1 MGYLM
6 DNFAIFY
13 ENFLDPSKRI
23 CLLYLGSAL
32 AISLIWLLVVERRTV
47 REAIENCF
55 SRQIWWSLTAKQDYL
70 LFFLNKLFSVFIA
83 NAWLSSTVATFA
95 VFEWLHTVIPFRPS
109 SELNPAVVM
118 SLFTLCL
125 FIFDDVTKYI
135 VHWMLHNIPCL
146 WAFHKVHHSAVS
158 LTPLTIFRTHPIE
171 ILIFSLRSIAVRAL
185 LIASF
190 IFVFGEGVDL
200 ITVLGVNVGL
210 FIFHLLGSN
219 LRHSHVYISYWAWLE
234 KWLISPAQH
243 QLHHSADPSHHG
255 NNLGITLAVWD
266 RLCGTLLIAPKN
278 LSLSFGFEGE
288 EQKRVATLGY
298 VYWGSFLESLSGVS
312 NFISRGRLIMLKK
325 QKRNLVFSFLFLGIL
340 IGLAAPSISLANQG
354 SINIYSH
361 RQPFLI
367 QPFLDAFTAKTGIKT
382 NVLYSKKGLAARIQ
396 AEGKNTPADVVL
408 TVDIARM
415 MSYQRKNVLATIDS
429 KILEQNVPKHLRSSD
444 STWFALSKRARVV
457 AISKERVK
465 QSEIRRIEDLTS
477 AKWKG
482 RVCSRPGSHV
492 YNRSLLASIIAA
504 NGAQDATKWAEGLV
518 LNLARRPQ
526 GNDRAQ
532 IKAIHSGECDV
543 ALVNHYYYGKL
554 LFSKVP
560 SQRSWA
566 NSVNLIF
573 TNQNDRGNHVNISG
587 GGVAKYS
594 KNKLNAIRL
603 LEFLTEETAQRLYGE
618 INFEYPVNPA
628 VNLGKELAKWGSFRE
643 DKISIERIASLA
655 REAQKIIDRTGW

>member
-1 MGYLM
+1 
-6 DNFAIFY
+6 
-13 ENFLDPSKRI
+13 
-23 CLLYLGSAL
+23 
-32 AISLIWLLVVERRTV
+32 
-47 REAIENCF
+47 
-55 SRQIWWSLTAKQDYL
+55 
-70 LFFLNKLFSVFIA
+70 
-83 NAWLSSTVATFA
+83 
-95 VFEWLHTVIPFRPS
+95 
-109 SELNPAVVM
+109 
-118 SLFTLCL
+118 
-125 FIFDDVTKYI
+125 
-135 VHWMLHNIPCL
+135 
-146 WAFHKVHHSAVS
+146 
-158 LTPLTIFRTHPIE
+158 
-171 ILIFSLRSIAVRAL
+171 
-185 LIASF
+185 
-190 IFVFGEGVDL
+190 
-200 ITVLGVNVGL
+200 
-210 FIFHLLGSN
+210 
-219 LRHSHVYISYWAWLE
+219 
-234 KWLISPAQH
+234 
-243 QLHHSADPSHHG
+243 
-255 NNLGITLAVWD
+255 
-266 RLCGTLLIAPKN
+266 
-278 LSLSFGFEGE
+278 
-288 EQKRVATLGY
+288 
-298 VYWGSFLESLSGVS
+298 
-312 NFISRGRLIMLKK
+312 MLKK

-340 IGLAAPSISLANQG
+340 LGLAAPSISLANQG

-429 KILEQNVPKHLRSSD
+429 KILEKNVPKHLRSSD

-504 NGAQDATKWAEGLV
+504 NGADDATKWAKGLV
-518 LNLARRPQ
+518 SNLARRPQ

-554 LFSKVP
+554 LFSKMP

-628 VNLGKELAKWGSFRE
+628 VKLGKELAKWGSFKE

>member
-109 SELNPAVVM
+109 SDLSPAVVM
-118 SLFTLCL
+118 TLFTLGL

-171 ILIFSLRSIAVRAL
+171 IVIFSLRSIAVRAI

-243 QLHHSADPSHHG
+243 QLHHSADPIHHG

-288 EQKRVATLGY
+288 EQKRVATLRY
-298 VYWGSFLESLSGVS
+298 VYLGSFLESLSGVS

-340 IGLAAPSISLANQG
+340 IGLFAPSISFANQG

-429 KILEQNVPKHLRSSD
+429 KILEKNVPKHLRSSD

-457 AISKERVK
+457 AISKERVTE
-465 QSEIRRIEDLTS
+465 SEIRRIEDLTS
-477 AKWKG
+477 VKWKG
-482 RVCSRPGSHV
+482 RICSRPGSHV

-504 NGAQDATKWAEGLV
+504 NGADDATKWAKGLV
-518 LNLARRPQ
+518 SNLARRPQ

-628 VNLGKELAKWGSFRE
+628 VKLGKELAKWGSFKE

>member
-70 LFFLNKLFSVFIA
+70 LFFLNKFFSVFIA

-109 SELNPAVVM
+109 SDLSPAVVM
-118 SLFTLCL
+118 TLFTLGL

-171 ILIFSLRSIAVRAL
+171 IVIFSLRSIAVRAI

-219 LRHSHVYISYWAWLE
+219 LRHSHVYFSYWAWLE

-288 EQKRVATLGY
+288 EQKRVANLRY
-298 VYWGSFLESLSGVS
+298 VYLGSFLESLSGVS

-325 QKRNLVFSFLFLGIL
+325 QKRNLVFCFLFLGIL

-429 KILEQNVPKHLRSSD
+429 KILEKNVPKHLRSSD

-457 AISKERVK
+457 AISKERVTE
-465 QSEIRRIEDLTS
+465 SEIRRIEDLTS
-477 AKWKG
+477 VKWKG
-482 RVCSRPGSHV
+482 RICSRPGSHV

-504 NGAQDATKWAEGLV
+504 NGADDATKWAKGLV
-518 LNLARRPQ
+518 SNLARRPQ

-628 VNLGKELAKWGSFRE
+628 VKLGKELAKWGSFKE

>member
-47 REAIENCF
+47 RDAIENCF

-83 NAWLSSTVATFA
+83 NAWLSSTIATFA

-109 SELNPAVVM
+109 SDLSPAVVM
-118 SLFTLCL
+118 TLFTLGL

-171 ILIFSLRSIAVRAL
+171 IVIFSLRSIAVRAI

-243 QLHHSADPSHHG
+243 QLHHSADPIHHG

-288 EQKRVATLGY
+288 EQKRVATLRY
-298 VYWGSFLESLSGVS
+298 VYLGSFLESLSGVS

-340 IGLAAPSISLANQG
+340 IGLFAPSISFANQG

-429 KILEQNVPKHLRSSD
+429 KILEKNVPKHLRSSD

-457 AISKERVK
+457 AISKERVTE
-465 QSEIRRIEDLTS
+465 SEIRRIEDLTS
-477 AKWKG
+477 VKWKG
-482 RVCSRPGSHV
+482 RICSRPGSHV

-504 NGAQDATKWAEGLV
+504 NGADDATKWAKGLV
-518 LNLARRPQ
+518 SNLARRPQ

-628 VNLGKELAKWGSFRE
+628 VKLGKELAKWGSFKE

>member
-109 SELNPAVVM
+109 SDLSPAVVM
-118 SLFTLCL
+118 TLFTLGL

-171 ILIFSLRSIAVRAL
+171 ILIFSLRSIAVRAI

-243 QLHHSADPSHHG
+243 QLHHSADPIHHG

-288 EQKRVATLGY
+288 EQKRVATLRY
-298 VYWGSFLESLSGVS
+298 VYLGSFLESLSGVS

-340 IGLAAPSISLANQG
+340 IGLFAPSISFANQG

-429 KILEQNVPKHLRSSD
+429 KILEKNVPKHLRSSD

-457 AISKERVK
+457 AISKERVTE
-465 QSEIRRIEDLTS
+465 SEIRRIEDLTS
-477 AKWKG
+477 VKWKG
-482 RVCSRPGSHV
+482 RICSRPGSHV

-504 NGAQDATKWAEGLV
+504 NGADDATKWAKGLV
-518 LNLARRPQ
+518 SNLARRPQ

-554 LFSKVP
+554 LFSKMP

-628 VNLGKELAKWGSFRE
+628 VKLGKELAKWGSFKE

>member
-32 AISLIWLLVVERRTV
+32 TISLIWLLVVERRTV

-109 SELNPAVVM
+109 SDLSPAVVM
-118 SLFTLCL
+118 TLFTLGL

-171 ILIFSLRSIAVRAL
+171 IVIFSLRSIAVRAI

-243 QLHHSADPSHHG
+243 QLHHSADPIHHG

-288 EQKRVATLGY
+288 EQKRVATLRY
-298 VYWGSFLESLSGVS
+298 VYLGSFLESLSGVS

-325 QKRNLVFSFLFLGIL
+325 QKRNLVFSFLFLGLL
-340 IGLAAPSISLANQG
+340 IGLFAPSISFANQG

-367 QPFLDAFTAKTGIKT
+367 QPFLDAFTVKTGIKT

-429 KILEQNVPKHLRSSD
+429 KILEKNVPKHLRSSD

-457 AISKERVK
+457 AISKERVTE
-465 QSEIRRIEDLTS
+465 SEIRRIEDLTS
-477 AKWKG
+477 VKWKG
-482 RVCSRPGSHV
+482 RICSRPGSHV

-504 NGAQDATKWAEGLV
+504 NGADDATKWAKGLV
-518 LNLARRPQ
+518 SNLARRPQ

-628 VNLGKELAKWGSFRE
+628 VKLGKELAKWGSFKE

>member
-1 MGYLM
+1 M

-13 ENFLDPSKRI
+13 ENFLDPRKRT

-32 AISLIWLLVVERRTV
+32 VITLVWLLVFKRSTI
-47 REAIENCF
+47 RETIENCF
-55 SRQIWWSLTAKQDYL
+55 SRHIWWSATAKQDYV
-70 LFFLNKLFSVFIA
+70 LFFLNRLFSVFIA

-109 SELNPAVVM
+109 LEWSPALVM
-118 SLFTLCL
+118 TLFTLFL
-125 FIFDDVTKYI
+125 FILDDVTKYV

-158 LTPLTIFRTHPIE
+158 LTPLTIFRTHPVE
-171 ILIFSLRSIAVRAL
+171 IFIFSLRSIAVRAV

-190 IFVFGEGVDL
+190 IFIFGEGVDL
-200 ITVLGVNVGL
+200 FTVLGVNVGL

-219 LRHSHVYISYWAWLE
+219 LRHSHIYISYWAWLE

-255 NNLGITLAVWD
+255 TNLGITLAVWD
-266 RLCGTLLIAPKN
+266 RICGTLLIAPKN

-288 EQKRVATLGY
+288 EQKRVGTLRY
-298 VYWGSFLESLSGVS
+298 VYWGSFLESVLGVR

-325 QKRNLVFSFLFLGIL
+325 QKRNTVFSFLFLLIL
-340 IGLAAPSISLANQG
+340 LGLAAPSVSLANQG

-367 QPFLDAFTAKTGIKT
+367 QPFLEAFTAKTGIKT
-382 NVLYSKKGLAARIQ
+382 NILYSKKGLAARIQ

-415 MSYQRKNVLATIDS
+415 MSYQRKKVLATINS
-429 KILEQNVPKHLRSSD
+429 EILNKNVPKHLRSSD
-444 STWFALSKRARVV
+444 NTWFALSKRARVV
-457 AISKERVK
+457 AISKQRVK
-465 QSEIRRIEDLTS
+465 PGEIKRIEDLTS
-477 AKWKG
+477 SKWKG

-504 NGAQDATKWAEGLV
+504 NGVDEASRWAKGLV

-560 SQRSWA
+560 SQRNWA
-566 NSVNLIF
+566 NSVTLIF
-573 TNQNDRGNHVNISG
+573 TNQSDRGNHVNISG

-594 KNKLNAIRL
+594 KNKLNAIKL

-628 VNLGKELAKWGSFRE
+628 VNLGKELAKWGSFKE
-643 DKISIERIASLA
+643 DKIAIERIASLA
-655 REAQKIIDRTGW
+655 RESQKIIDRSGW

>member
-83 NAWLSSTVATFA
+83 NAWLSSTIATFA

-109 SELNPAVVM
+109 SDLSPAVVM
-118 SLFTLCL
+118 TLFTLGL

-135 VHWMLHNIPCL
+135 VHWMLHNLPCL

-171 ILIFSLRSIAVRAL
+171 IVIFSLRSIAVRAI

-243 QLHHSADPSHHG
+243 QLHHSADPIHHG

-288 EQKRVATLGY
+288 EQKRVATLRY
-298 VYWGSFLESLSGVS
+298 VYLGSFLESLSGVS

-340 IGLAAPSISLANQG
+340 IGLFAPSISFANQG

-367 QPFLDAFTAKTGIKT
+367 QPFLDAFTAKTGINT

-429 KILEQNVPKHLRSSD
+429 KILEKNVPKHLRSSD

-457 AISKERVK
+457 AISKERVTE
-465 QSEIRRIEDLTS
+465 SEIRRIEDLTS
-477 AKWKG
+477 VKWKG
-482 RVCSRPGSHV
+482 RICSRPGSHV

-504 NGAQDATKWAEGLV
+504 NGADDATKWAKGLV
-518 LNLARRPQ
+518 SNLARRPQ

-628 VNLGKELAKWGSFRE
+628 VKLGKELAKWGSFKE

>member
-83 NAWLSSTVATFA
+83 NAWLSSTIATFA

-109 SELNPAVVM
+109 SDLSPAVVM
-118 SLFTLCL
+118 TLFTLGL

-171 ILIFSLRSIAVRAL
+171 IVIFSLRSIAVRAI

-243 QLHHSADPSHHG
+243 QLHHSADPIHHG

-288 EQKRVATLGY
+288 EQKRVATLRY
-298 VYWGSFLESLSGVS
+298 VYLGSFLESLSGVS

-340 IGLAAPSISLANQG
+340 IGLFAPSISFANQG

-429 KILEQNVPKHLRSSD
+429 KILEKNVPKHLRSSD

-457 AISKERVK
+457 AISKERVTE
-465 QSEIRRIEDLTS
+465 SEIRRIEDLTS
-477 AKWKG
+477 VKWKG
-482 RVCSRPGSHV
+482 RICSRPGSHV

-504 NGAQDATKWAEGLV
+504 NGADDATKWAKGLV
-518 LNLARRPQ
+518 SNLARRPQ

-628 VNLGKELAKWGSFRE
+628 VNLGKELAKWGSFKE
-643 DKISIERIASLA
+643 DKISI
-655 REAQKIIDRTGW
+655 

>member
-1 MGYLM
+1 
-6 DNFAIFY
+6 
-13 ENFLDPSKRI
+13 
-23 CLLYLGSAL
+23 
-32 AISLIWLLVVERRTV
+32 
-47 REAIENCF
+47 
-55 SRQIWWSLTAKQDYL
+55 
-70 LFFLNKLFSVFIA
+70 
-83 NAWLSSTVATFA
+83 
-95 VFEWLHTVIPFRPS
+95 
-109 SELNPAVVM
+109 
-118 SLFTLCL
+118 
-125 FIFDDVTKYI
+125 
-135 VHWMLHNIPCL
+135 
-146 WAFHKVHHSAVS
+146 
-158 LTPLTIFRTHPIE
+158 
-171 ILIFSLRSIAVRAL
+171 
-185 LIASF
+185 
-190 IFVFGEGVDL
+190 
-200 ITVLGVNVGL
+200 
-210 FIFHLLGSN
+210 
-219 LRHSHVYISYWAWLE
+219 
-234 KWLISPAQH
+234 
-243 QLHHSADPSHHG
+243 
-255 NNLGITLAVWD
+255 
-266 RLCGTLLIAPKN
+266 
-278 LSLSFGFEGE
+278 
-288 EQKRVATLGY
+288 
-298 VYWGSFLESLSGVS
+298 
-312 NFISRGRLIMLKK
+312 MLKK
-325 QKRNLVFSFLFLGIL
+325 QKRNLVFSFLILGIL
-340 IGLAAPSISLANQG
+340 IGLFAPSISFANQG

-415 MSYQRKNVLATIDS
+415 MSYQRKNVLATINS

-504 NGAQDATKWAEGLV
+504 NGADHATKWAKGLV
-518 LNLARRPQ
+518 SNLARRPQ

-554 LFSKVP
+554 LFSKMP

-618 INFEYPVNPA
+618 INFEYPVNSA
-628 VNLGKELAKWGSFRE
+628 VNLGKELAKWGSFKE

>member
-83 NAWLSSTVATFA
+83 NAWLSSTIATFA

-109 SELNPAVVM
+109 SDLSPAVVM
-118 SLFTLCL
+118 TLFTLGL

-135 VHWMLHNIPCL
+135 VHWMLHNLPCL

-171 ILIFSLRSIAVRAL
+171 IVIFSLRSIAVRAI

-243 QLHHSADPSHHG
+243 QLHHSADPIHHG

-288 EQKRVATLGY
+288 EQKRVATLRY
-298 VYWGSFLESLSGVS
+298 VYLGSFLESLSGVS

-340 IGLAAPSISLANQG
+340 IGLFAPSISFANQG

-429 KILEQNVPKHLRSSD
+429 KILEKNVPKHLRSSD

-457 AISKERVK
+457 AISKERVTE
-465 QSEIRRIEDLTS
+465 SEIRRIEDLTS
-477 AKWKG
+477 VKWKG
-482 RVCSRPGSHV
+482 RICSRPGSHV

-504 NGAQDATKWAEGLV
+504 NGADDATKWAKGLV
-518 LNLARRPQ
+518 SNLARRPQ

-628 VNLGKELAKWGSFRE
+628 VNLGKELAQWGSFKE

>member
-109 SELNPAVVM
+109 SDLSPAVVM
-118 SLFTLCL
+118 TLFTLGL

-171 ILIFSLRSIAVRAL
+171 IVIFSLRSIAVRAI

-243 QLHHSADPSHHG
+243 QLHHSADPIHHG

-288 EQKRVATLGY
+288 EQKRVATLRY
-298 VYWGSFLESLSGVS
+298 VYLGSFLESLSGVS

-340 IGLAAPSISLANQG
+340 IGLVAPSISFANQG

-429 KILEQNVPKHLRSSD
+429 KILEKNVPKHLRSSD

-457 AISKERVK
+457 AISKERVTE
-465 QSEIRRIEDLTS
+465 SEIRRIEDLTS
-477 AKWKG
+477 VKWKG
-482 RVCSRPGSHV
+482 RICSRPGSHV

-504 NGAQDATKWAEGLV
+504 NGADDATKWAKGLV
-518 LNLARRPQ
+518 SNLARRPQ

-628 VNLGKELAKWGSFRE
+628 VKLGKELAKWGSFKE

>member
-47 REAIENCF
+47 RDAIENCF

-83 NAWLSSTVATFA
+83 NAWLSSTIATFA

-109 SELNPAVVM
+109 SDLSPAVVM
-118 SLFTLCL
+118 TLFTLGL

-171 ILIFSLRSIAVRAL
+171 IVIFSLRSIAVRAI

-243 QLHHSADPSHHG
+243 QLHHSADPIHHG

-288 EQKRVATLGY
+288 EQKRVATLRY
-298 VYWGSFLESLSGVS
+298 VYLGSFLESLSGVS

-340 IGLAAPSISLANQG
+340 IGLFAPSISFANQG

-429 KILEQNVPKHLRSSD
+429 KILEKNVPKHLRSSN

-457 AISKERVK
+457 AISKERVTE
-465 QSEIRRIEDLTS
+465 SEIRRIEDLTS
-477 AKWKG
+477 VKWKG
-482 RVCSRPGSHV
+482 RICSRPGSHV

-504 NGAQDATKWAEGLV
+504 NGADDATKWAKGLV
-518 LNLARRPQ
+518 SNLARRPQ

-628 VNLGKELAKWGSFRE
+628 VKLGKELAKWGSFKE

>member
-1 MGYLM
+1 
-6 DNFAIFY
+6 
-13 ENFLDPSKRI
+13 
-23 CLLYLGSAL
+23 
-32 AISLIWLLVVERRTV
+32 
-47 REAIENCF
+47 
-55 SRQIWWSLTAKQDYL
+55 
-70 LFFLNKLFSVFIA
+70 
-83 NAWLSSTVATFA
+83 
-95 VFEWLHTVIPFRPS
+95 
-109 SELNPAVVM
+109 
-118 SLFTLCL
+118 
-125 FIFDDVTKYI
+125 
-135 VHWMLHNIPCL
+135 MLHNIPCL

-171 ILIFSLRSIAVRAL
+171 ILIFSLRSIAVRAV

-190 IFVFGEGVDL
+190 IFSFGDGVDL

-219 LRHSHVYISYWAWLE
+219 IRHSHVYISYWAWLE

-288 EQKRVATLGY
+288 EQKRVATLRY
-298 VYWGSFLESLSGVS
+298 VYLGSFLESLSGVS

-340 IGLAAPSISLANQG
+340 LGLAAPSISLANQG

-367 QPFLDAFTAKTGIKT
+367 QPFLDVFTAKTGIKT

-429 KILEQNVPKHLRSSD
+429 KILEKNVPKHLRSSD

-504 NGAQDATKWAEGLV
+504 NGADDATKWAKGLV

-566 NSVNLIF
+566 NSVNVIF

-628 VNLGKELAKWGSFRE
+628 VNIGKELAKWGSFKE
-643 DKISIERIASLA
+643 DKVSIERIASLA